1 MLKKLYATI
10 DEVVKL
16 INEIPSKLVISEDVD
31 DILIDARDT
40 YDLLTKDE
48 QALVPADSLS

>member
-31 DILIDARDT
+31 DILIVARDA